1 MWFRVNRV
9 QLQAE
14 GNGPMNFQKMVF
26 TMAAV
31 GLAIGVAAPASAEI
45 SAKNR
50 AAVEAFYSAF
60 NTKDL
65 SKLDAAV
72 SANWD
77 DLPLAPHQGP
87 GRDGFK
93 ETAQYFFTA
102 FPDLH
107 VTNEQIVAQGNL
119 VVVRSTLSGTQRGE
133 FSGMAPSGKPFSI
146 MVMDMHEL
154 HNGKIT
160 RTWHVESWLG
170 MMFQTGAWPA
180 KK

>member
-1 MWFRVNRV
+1 
-9 QLQAE
+9 
-14 GNGPMNFQKMVF
+14 MNFQKMAL
-26 TMAAV
+26 TMIAAAGLAV
-31 GLAIGVAAPASAEI
+31 GIAAPANAEI
-45 SAKNR
+45 SAKDK
-50 AAVEAFYSAF
+50 AAIDAFYGAF

-65 SKLDAAV
+65 GKLDAAV

-87 GRDGFK
+87 GREGFK
-93 ETAQYFFTA
+93 PTAQYFFTA

-107 VTNEQIVAQGNL
+107 VTNEQIVADGNM

-146 MVMDMHEL
+146 MVMDMHQMQD
-154 HNGKIT
+154 GKII
-160 RTWHVESWLG
+160 RTWHVENWLG
-170 MMFQTGAWPA
+170 MMFATGAWPA